1 MWSCSICR
9 NIVCQH
15 ATHQHNVT
23 LLAAHSCNSQRFG
36 LAIAA
41 VLQCHKFVTVYA
53 ECVYRMWTR
62 MCVLVCFSVS
72 LCRKYLQ
79 SSKKTAPWIFFLSL
93 SPCPWFL
100 TLEHPGKFDFQGHSD
115 VHTPQPQFPFFS
127 LFSLLTKTQ
136 CSISST
142 THLPGDGGLVFAPHM

>member
-41 VLQCHKFVTVYA
+41 LLQCHKFVTVCA
-53 ECVYRMWTR
+53 ECVCRMWTC

-72 LCRKYLQ
+72 LCWKYLQ
-79 SSKKTAPWIFFLSL
+79 SSKKTAPWIFFYPFLHVLDSWHLSTL
-93 SPCPWFL
+93 GNL
-100 TLEHPGKFDFQGHSD
+100 TSKDTLMC
-115 VHTPQPQFPFFS
+115 TPPNPNS
-127 LFSLLTKTQ
+127 LFSLCFHCWLKLNAAF
-136 CSISST
+136 
-142 THLPGDGGLVFAPHM
+142 HLLHTSLEMEA